1 MYYPPMSQTL
11 EIPGWTFLT
20 NHGHVFI
27 QLSMNPESRVRDI
40 ADAVGITE
48 RSTLSILSDLE
59 RDGFISVER
68 VGRRNTYKVNP
79 NKSFR
84 HPNEAQKP
92 IGALMKI
99 FLQK

>member
-1 MYYPPMSQTL
+1 
-11 EIPGWTFLT
+11 
-20 NHGHVFI
+20 
-27 QLSMNPESRVRDI
+27 
-40 ADAVGITE
+40 
-48 RSTLSILSDLE
+48 
-59 RDGFISVER
+59 